1 MPSIFDFLYREY
13 CRARLAEMRKQLL
26 ISADSHEVPTNCDH
40 LNKSSSFPVHSRRST
55 YAREFCL
62 IPEIRFGSKIPA
74 ITARR
79 RR

>member
-26 ISADSHEVPTNCDH
+26 ISADSHEVPTNCDVT
-40 LNKSSSFPVHSRRST
+40 FPVHSRRST

-62 IPEIRFGSKIPA
+62 IPEIRFGSKIPI